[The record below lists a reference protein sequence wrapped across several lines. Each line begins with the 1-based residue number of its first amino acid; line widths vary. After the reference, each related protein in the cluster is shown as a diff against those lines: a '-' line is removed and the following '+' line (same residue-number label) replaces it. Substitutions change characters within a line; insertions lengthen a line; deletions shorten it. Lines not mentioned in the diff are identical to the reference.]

1 MSGLAAQQRSNP
13 GPVSSLHDLRSR
25 YIALRARFGDLLWS
39 EPDGAE
45 LRVALAGQS
54 ITALDR
60 TVYASPKS
68 IALYWDVQQAVDVRD
83 HHLLVVG
90 ERGTGKESI
99 AHLVAERSKSSR
111 VVPVNCATLPESIAD
126 ALLFGVE
133 ANSGIGNVGKGGVDG
148 LVSQADGGVLFL
160 DEFFDAAPNVFPK
173 LLRLLQ
179 QREWNRVGNPK
190 PNRLDDATFIVAATN
205 RVSAKAALYSLNEE
219 LEAPIRPD
227 IVDRFD
233 LAIETAPLR
242 ERREEIPAL
251 ANNLINRAWK
261 EKASQRPR
269 SSPDE
274 IMVADEGAIALRD
287 ASHDWPGNIRELG
300 RVLREQLR
308 FQWAQ
313 VVQDGVLKIPP
324 TVIEALGSEARRG
337 EAQALGHEPRST
349 GALPAWNDPAW
360 LSQQRVNQ
368 LIAALRIEM
377 LREGLSRVDATW
389 VSRQFVAL
397 VGGKNA
403 HQALK
408 ARAGL
413 KASEVAER
421 VSRP

>member
-1 MSGLAAQQRSNP
+1 MSGLEARQRSNP
-13 GPVSSLHDLRSR
+13 GPVSPLHDLRTR
-25 YIALRARFGDLLWS
+25 YIELRARYGDLLWS

-45 LRVALAGQS
+45 LGVALAGQS
-54 ITALDR
+54 VTADDR

-83 HHLLVVG
+83 RHLLVVG

-99 AHLVAERSKSSR
+99 AHLVAARAKSSR

-133 ANSGIGNVGKGGVDG
+133 ANSGIASVGKTGVEG
-148 LVSQADGGVLFL
+148 LVSEANGGVLFL

-205 RVSAKAALYSLNEE
+205 RVSVKGALYSLNDE
-219 LEAPIRPD
+219 LEERIRPD

-233 LAIETAPLR
+233 LAIETTPLR

-261 EKASQRPR
+261 EKASQRPP
-269 SSPDE
+269 SSLDE

-287 ASHDWPGNIRELG
+287 AGHDWPGNIRELG

-313 VVQDGVLKIPP
+313 VIQSGVLRIPP
-324 TVIEALGSEARRG
+324 SVIEALGAGKRRG
-337 EAQALGHEPRST
+337 EARVRDHEPRST
-349 GALPAWNDPAW
+349 GSLPAWNDPAW
-360 LSQQRVNQ
+360 QCQQRANQ
-368 LIAALRIEM
+368 LIAALRVEM
-377 LREGLSRVDATW
+377 LKEGLSRVDATW